1 MIQLILDEQDVG
13 DRNRDVAPIATY
25 PELTAGVGTAA
36 PGFPMEDQAR
46 GPPRAID
53 VAVSRARLDRRH
65 RLQLLASRVVELEQ
79 CHV

>member
-36 PGFPMEDQAR
+36 PSFPIEDQSCGAI
-46 GPPRAID
+46 RAID
-53 VAVSRARLDRRH
+53 VTV
-65 RLQLLASRVVELEQ
+65 
-79 CHV
+79 